1 MKLLSIEADA
11 KTIKGAKFGYL
22 TGIQYLKPSFKVCP
36 HATKGCMAACLNTAG
51 RGSMGN
57 VQDSRYKK
65 TVFALTK
72 PSEHKIQ
79 LEKEIIALIK
89 KATKNGKK
97 AAVRLNGTSDVNWE
111 NRVGDLLQKYSKQ
124 VKFYDYT
131 KDVQKALAHHGKPIH
146 YTVSFHEN
154 MEIDTVKELTSK
166 GINVAVVFRD
176 SNLPKTWHGIKV
188 VDGDKHDIRFID
200 KKGCIVG
207 LKAKGKAKKDTSGF
221 VVDIVNG

>member
-1 MKLLSIEADA
+1 MKLLSIEADS
-11 KTIKGAKFGYL
+11 KTIKGSKFGYL

-51 RGSMGN
+51 RGAMGN

-65 TVFALTK
+65 TMFALTK

-89 KATKNGKK
+89 KATKQGKK
-97 AAVRLNGTSDVNWE
+97 PAVRLNGTSDVNWE
-111 NRVGDLLQKYSKQ
+111 NRVGDILQKYSKQ

-131 KDVQKALAHHGKPIH
+131 KDVQKALDNHKKPIH

-154 MEIDTVKELTSK
+154 MDIDTVKELTGK
-166 GINVAVVFRD
+166 GINVAVVFRN

-200 KKGCIVG
+200 KAGCIVG

-221 VVDIVNG
+221 VVNG

>member
-1 MKLLSIEADA
+1 MKLLSIEADS
-11 KTIKGAKFGYL
+11 KTIKGSKFGYL

-51 RGSMGN
+51 RGAMGN
-57 VQDSRYKK
+57 VQDSRHNK

-72 PSEHKIQ
+72 PSEHKTQ

-89 KATKNGKK
+89 KAAKRNMKP
-97 AAVRLNGTSDVNWE
+97 AVRLNAVSDLTWE
-111 NRVGDLLQKYSKQ
+111 NRVGDILQKYSKQ

-131 KDVQKALAHHGKPIH
+131 KDVQKALEHHGKPIH

-154 MEIDTVKELTSK
+154 MDIDTVKKLTSK
-166 GINVAVVFRD
+166 GVNVAVVFRD

-188 VDGDKHDIRFID
+188 IDGDVNDLRFLD
-200 KKGCIVG
+200 KSGCIVG
-207 LKAKGKAKKDTSGF
+207 LKAKGKAKKDKSGF
-221 VVDIVNG
+221 VVDA